1 MLDQVDIQPMLP
13 VKDLEA
19 AERFY
24 GAVLGLKKIGD
35 LPGTAVTYQ
44 SGIGK
49 LTVYR
54 SDFAGTNQGTA
65 ALWEVN
71 DVEQTVKE
79 LEGKG
84 VPFERYDNM
93 PGLTRRGNVHV
104 AGDMKVAWFKDP
116 TGNILSVQS
125 GSPPRPK

>member
-1 MLDQVDIQPMLP
+1 MLDNVDIQPMLP

-24 GAVLGLKKIGD
+24 GATLGLKKIGD

-44 SGIGK
+44 SGGGK

-54 SDFAGTNQGTA
+54 SDFAGTNRGTA
-65 ALWEVN
+65 ALWEVK
-71 DVEQTVKE
+71 DVERTVKE
-79 LEGKG
+79 LESKG

-93 PGLTRRGNVHV
+93 PGLTRKGNVYE

-125 GSPPRPK
+125 GPPPRTR